1 MIARPKISP
10 AYAVTLAPHE
20 AVYLVGERDSTALK
34 GEVYQ
39 RLVPL
44 LDGSRAVADL
54 VRLVR
59 PDIPPLHVHAALGRM
74 ERRGLLDDAG
84 RDGPPLPAGQDA
96 YWSTVGT
103 PGSLAAARLGAA
115 RVTVH
120 TGAGIDPAL
129 AGRLVAALRETG
141 VGRGA
146 AADLVDLADPVDPVA
161 LADPVDLRV
170 VVVEDY
176 LDEALA
182 EHNRAALDSGT
193 PWLLVR
199 PGGAESWVGPTFVP
213 GSTGCWRCLA
223 DRLGAN
229 RPLDALHR
237 FRAEGDAGPVRAQLP
252 STAGTALMLTVTQVA
267 TRLATGSGDLD
278 GAVVSVDHAEAST
291 TRHVLTRRP
300 QCPACGTDAVLRTA
314 PALPTAPQPKLA
326 TGDGGHRVERA
337 ETTMARLER
346 QVSPITGVVSSLR
359 EHETGSDLLHV
370 YAANHPF
377 GRYGAD
383 LRSIM
388 RGLEPTSAGKGRTD
402 LQARASAV
410 GEALERYS
418 GLFTGAEER
427 LTSTLVGLPTAVHPE
442 ELLQVSEHQYA
453 TREQWN
459 TAHSEYAFVPMRF
472 DPERS
477 IEWTPAR
484 SFVDGSV
491 RHLPTAY
498 CFYNYPQPA
507 EHYFCRADSNG
518 SASGSTLEEAV
529 LQGFLELVERDSIAL
544 WWYNRVRRPQLDLD
558 QVDDGYLQAVRREY
572 AARGRSLWV
581 LDVTTDLG
589 ICSLVAVSARTGGGP
604 PMLIQGYG
612 CHLDPAVALS
622 RAVTE
627 LTQMLALVEQ
637 ADGDFDGDPDNAAWY
652 AQDSTAGLEYLL
664 PDLAAPARSLA
675 DLPRFDSDDV
685 VADVRWCAGLMAR
698 HGMDLLVVDQ
708 TRPDL
713 GVAAAKVVVPGLRH
727 FWSRYAPGRLYD
739 TPVAL
744 GWLDRPLTEDRLNPM
759 PIAS

>member
-1 MIARPKISP
+1 MFARPRISS
-10 AYAVTLAPHE
+10 AYAVTLAPPE

-54 VRLVR
+54 VNLVR
-59 PDIPPLHVHAALGRM
+59 PDISALHVHAALGRM

-84 RDGPPLPAGQDA
+84 PAEQPLPADQDA
-96 YWSTVGT
+96 YWSTVGQ
-103 PGSLAAARLGAA
+103 PGSVAARALADA
-115 RVTVH
+115 RVSVR
-120 TGAGIDPAL
+120 TGTGTDPAL
-129 AGRLVAALRETG
+129 ASRLATSLRESG
-141 VGRGA
+141 VGVAGPGA
-146 AADLVDLADPVDPVA
+146 AE
-161 LADPVDLRV
+161 DLRV
-170 VVVEDY
+170 VVVDDY

-182 EHNRAALDSGT
+182 QHNRAALDSGT

-199 PGGAESWVGPTFVP
+199 PGGAESWVGPVFVP

-229 RPLDALHR
+229 QPLDVLHR
-237 FRAEGDAGPVRAQLP
+237 FRSVGDAGPVRAQLP
-252 STAGTALMLTVTQVA
+252 STTGTALMLAVTQVA
-267 TRLATGSGDLD
+267 TRLATGSSDLD

-300 QCPACGTDAVLRTA
+300 QCSECGADVVLRTA
-314 PALPTAPQPKLA
+314 PALPAAPQPKLA
-326 TGDGGHRVERA
+326 TGDGGHRVERP
-337 ETTMARLER
+337 ETTLARLER

-359 EHETGSDLLHV
+359 RHETGSDLLHV

-377 GRYGAD
+377 GRHGAD
-383 LRSIM
+383 LRSIL
-388 RGLEPTSAGKGRTD
+388 RGLEPTSAGKGRSD

-427 LTSTLVGLPTAVHPE
+427 VSSTLADLPTAVHPE
-442 ELLQVSEHQYA
+442 ELLQVSDHQYA
-453 TREQWN
+453 TRESWN
-459 TAHSEYAFVPMRF
+459 GAHSEYAFVPMRF

-507 EHYFCRADSNG
+507 DHYFCRADSNG

-589 ICSLVAVSARTGGGP
+589 ICSLVAVSGRTGEGP

-612 CHLDPAVALS
+612 CHLDPAVALT

-627 LTQMLALVEQ
+627 LTQMLALVDQ

-652 AQDSTAGLEYLL
+652 AQTSTAGLSYLL
-664 PDLAAPARSLA
+664 PDLAAPARRLG
-675 DLPRFDSDDV
+675 DLPRHDSDDV
-685 VADVRWCAGLMAR
+685 VTDVRWCAGLMAR

-739 TPVAL
+739 VPVAL